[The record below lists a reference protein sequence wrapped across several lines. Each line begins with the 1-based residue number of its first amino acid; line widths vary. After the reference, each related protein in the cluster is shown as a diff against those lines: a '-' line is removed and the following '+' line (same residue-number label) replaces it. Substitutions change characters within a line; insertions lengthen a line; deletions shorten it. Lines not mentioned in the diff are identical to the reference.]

1 MSERTLMSATVNVR
15 PAEARTKVPRGR
27 HKVTGRAWT
36 PWVMLAP
43 ALVMLLTFVLYPA
56 VRAIWLSLT
65 STNLINTAS
74 QKFVGF
80 ANYVAVFTNPVT
92 YTALWHSA
100 IWTFG
105 NVFFQLVLGM
115 IIALAL
121 NQKIRGRGPIRAI
134 VLVPWATSSI
144 LVSLMWGWMLDPNL
158 GIINHILHAIGVQG
172 APFAW
177 LGTQATALPTLMFI
191 DIWQGV
197 PFFAVMI
204 LAALQGVPSELRE
217 AAKVDG
223 ANAWRMFWRV
233 VFPFILPAVMITTL
247 LRLIWTANYFD
258 IILILTNG
266 GPANA
271 TLTVP
276 LFAYQTGYQSFNF
289 GQAAALGVLQAGFL
303 AILAVFYIRRIRK
316 SELT

>member
-15 PAEARTKVPRGR
+15 PAEARTQVSRGR
-27 HKVTGRAWT
+27 RKVTGRAWT
-36 PWVMLAP
+36 PWLMLAP
-43 ALVMLLTFVLYPA
+43 ALVMLGTFVLYPA
-56 VRAIWLSLT
+56 VHAIWLSLT
-65 STNLINTAS
+65 STNLINTAAE
-74 QKFVGF
+74 KFVGF
-80 ANYVAVFTNPVT
+80 ANYAAVFSNPTT

-197 PFFAVMI
+197 PFFAVMRSGESRRRERVADVLEGGI
-204 LAALQGVPSELRE
+204 PLYPAGCHDHDSPAAYLDRELLRHHPDLDE
-217 AAKVDG
+217 RRSGERYIDG
-223 ANAWRMFWRV
+223 AVVCLSNWLPIVQLRPGGRPRCAASRV
-233 VFPFILPAVMITTL
+233 PRNP
-247 LRLIWTANYFD
+247 R
-258 IILILTNG
+258 
-266 GPANA
+266 
-271 TLTVP
+271 
-276 LFAYQTGYQSFNF
+276 S
-289 GQAAALGVLQAGFL
+289 VLH
-303 AILAVFYIRRIRK
+303 
-316 SELT
+316 SPDPEE